1 MVTYAVNVSNVQEV
15 ADEMGAIA
23 RYINGLLEGLDDGT
37 KQNLAEWAGPA
48 REAYDVAKAKWDA
61 AAADMSVQANS
72 AQNSLSLIVDNYAN
86 AEYQGLGLW
95 GG

>member
-15 ADEMGAIA
+15 ADEMGAVA
-23 RYINGLLEGLDDGT
+23 KYISGLLEDLDNGA
-37 KQNLAEWAGPA
+37 KQNLAEWAGSA
-48 REAYDVAKAKWDA
+48 REAYDTAKAQWDA
-61 AAADMSVQANS
+61 AAADMAVQAAN
-72 AQNSLSLIVDNYAN
+72 AQNSLSLIVSNYAN